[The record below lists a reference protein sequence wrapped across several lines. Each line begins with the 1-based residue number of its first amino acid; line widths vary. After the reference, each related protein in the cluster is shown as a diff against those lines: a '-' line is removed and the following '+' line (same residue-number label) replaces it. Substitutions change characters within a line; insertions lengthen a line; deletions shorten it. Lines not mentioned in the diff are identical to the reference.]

1 MSDPSESQGA
11 APPVAVKRDIEML
24 VRREATVIG
33 GEQFAVRMSQSP
45 TESLPVLETFR
56 DFLELERRRARNRLV
71 GLAMLFS
78 FLFIVALLGGGY
90 VIHGVLNRVGDA
102 EASVTEVRV
111 QLADERA
118 DARVATVELRA
129 DNAALKRKLDDDS
142 AAIATSLAEARASVD
157 TFVKQQGLDLE
168 TLNGQLAGVKT
179 DNTELLSR
187 YDAMLTS
194 FTAATN
200 QLASELARVDAA
212 AAERIAAIPVRAPE
226 AEPPPVRL
234 DRPSPSPT
242 APEAGS
248 SAASLPLAPPLADEP
263 LVATATSP
271 SIPLTIT
278 PQGTQQAIPW
288 RVPVP

>member
-1 MSDPSESQGA
+1 MSDPSESHDG

-45 TESLPVLETFR
+45 SESLPVLETFR
-56 DFLELERRRARNRLV
+56 DFLALERRRARNRLV
-71 GLAMLFS
+71 ALAMLFS
-78 FLFIVALLGGGY
+78 LLFVLALVGGGY
-90 VIHGVLNRVGDA
+90 VIHGVLNRVADA
-102 EASVTEVRV
+102 EASVTDVRV
-111 QLADERA
+111 KLADERA
-118 DARVATVELRA
+118 DARVATAELRA
-129 DNAALKRKLDDDS
+129 DNVALKRQLDDDS

-157 TFVKQQGLDLE
+157 AFVKQQGLDLE

-179 DNTELLSR
+179 DNTALLSR

-212 AAERIAAIPVRAPE
+212 AAERIAAIPVRVPA
-226 AEPPPVRL
+226 AEPGSTAL
-234 DRPSPSPT
+234 DPPSPSPVT
-242 APEAGS
+242 LEPGH
-248 SAASLPLAPPLADEP
+248 SASTFPLAPPMADEP
-263 LVATATSP
+263 LVATTTSP

-278 PQGTQQAIPW
+278 PQGTRQAIPW